1 MSLAQP
7 FWGILTGVKFFQKNY
22 FVQRFI
28 AHITQD
34 CKDQAPITTKP
45 NKTKLNKYRKDG
57 HDILQRMP

>member
-1 MSLAQP
+1 MSLEQP

-45 NKTKLNKYRKDG
+45 DGNKLNN
-57 HDILQRMP
+57 P